1 MKPAFTCYYMEKK
14 IIEELTSL
22 LVKHSSDEVKIR
34 GQFASDIIDILS
46 QNGSSAVLEGN
57 SLINAIFDS
66 AVKCLDVVDKPDAY
80 NHRKKKLCKYIWR
93 LQRFTDMSKLTPI
106 YPALFWIIDKFNI
119 KEGGFGRGIRVNQI
133 IEAYDD
139 YYLVELYIDNKLY
152 LLANADEI
160 GSSDEAVRLAQDLGR
175 YDDGM
180 YVIQVKR
187 YLQQDASGNIVQAA
201 GIIDESLNEY
211 VLIKASLL

>member
-1 MKPAFTCYYMEKK
+1 MEKK

-22 LVKHSSDEVKIR
+22 LAKHSDEAKVR
-34 GQFASDIIDILS
+34 GQCASDIIDILS
-46 QNGSSAVLEGN
+46 QDGSSAVLEGN

-80 NHRKKKLCKYIWR
+80 NYRKKKLCKYIWR
-93 LQRFTDMSKLTPI
+93 LQRFTDTSKLAPV
-106 YPALFWIIDKFNI
+106 YPALFWIIGKFNI
-119 KEGGFGRGIRVNQI
+119 KEVGFGKSIRVNQI
-133 IEAYDD
+133 IEAYND

-175 YDDGM
+175 YDDNI

-187 YLQQDASGNIVQAA
+187 YLQQNASGNIVQAA